1 MVHQL
6 KIKLKDI
13 RPTIWRRIQ
22 VEGNTT
28 LYELHDILQ
37 VAMGWE
43 NYHLYE
49 FEIGSR
55 RYGPPDDDF
64 EDLDFGE
71 PVVNDKK
78 AKLSHVAPVVKS
90 KLLYTY
96 DFGDGWR
103 HDVIVEKILPD
114 EKGRQ
119 YPVCLA
125 GERACPPED
134 CGGPWGY
141 ADLLEALKHPDNPD
155 SEDLLEWAG
164 DFDPEAFDID
174 QINKRLK
181 RIK

>member
-13 RPTIWRRIQ
+13 RPVIWRRIQ
-22 VEGNTT
+22 VKGNTT
-28 LYELHDILQ
+28 LHKLHDILQ
-37 VAMGWE
+37 VTMGWE
-43 NYHLYE
+43 DDHLHE
-49 FEIGSR
+49 FEIGGR
-55 RYGPPDDDF
+55 RFGPPADGF
-64 EDLDFGE
+64 AGLDFGE
-71 PVVNDKK
+71 AVVSDKK
-78 AKLSHVAPVVKS
+78 AKLSDVLPEKKS

-103 HDVIVEKILPD
+103 HDVTVEKILPA

-141 ADLLEALKHPDNPD
+141 AHLLEALKHPDDPD
-155 SEDLLEWAG
+155 NEELLEWAG
-164 DFDPEAFDID
+164 DFDPEQFDID
-174 QINKRLK
+174 QINKWLR
-181 RIK
+181 RIR